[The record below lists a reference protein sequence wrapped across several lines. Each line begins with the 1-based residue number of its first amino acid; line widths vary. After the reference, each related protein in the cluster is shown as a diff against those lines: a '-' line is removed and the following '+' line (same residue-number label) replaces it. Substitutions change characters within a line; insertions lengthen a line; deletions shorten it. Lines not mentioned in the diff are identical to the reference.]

1 MGGWLMLH
9 AAIARP
15 DKVVA
20 LVGVAAAA
28 DHLVTAFKKLPI
40 EVNFFLCNLKIHQTF
55 KKFCCSNCTFPARL
69 PASFL
74 CLW

>member
-15 DKVVA
+15 DKVAA

-28 DHLVTAFKKLPI
+28 DHLVTTFKKLPI
-40 EVNFFLCNLKIHQTF
+40 EVNGFLCDLKSHQTF
-55 KKFCCSNCTFPARL
+55 KKFFCSNCTFPASL